1 MRALI
6 VLVLLTGWAHG
17 RSCREFEKVANY
29 LNTQKFIKASRDH
42 RALKV
47 EPHLNVEDLNQARA
61 LAYRFPAFK
70 DLGFGNP
77 GGEGWKVYQG
87 RMEKSVL
94 HGKKVGWEIKNQNGH
109 ARLRLDW
116 DPQKGAHY
124 NIEITEKKAGKSET
138 HKLAVNFLCQG
149 QKCSEEEV
157 KRMAEKL

>member
-1 MRALI
+1 M
-6 VLVLLTGWAHG
+6 TGWALG
-17 RSCREFEKVANY
+17 RSCREFEKVADY

-42 RALKV
+42 RSLKV
-47 EPHLNVEDLNQARA
+47 EPHLNVEDLNQART

-87 RMEKSVL
+87 RMERSVL
-94 HGKKVGWEIKNQNGH
+94 NGKKVGWEIKNENGH
-109 ARLRLDW
+109 ARIRLDW

-124 NIEITEKKAGKSET
+124 NIEITEKNAGKSET

-149 QKCSEEEV
+149 RKCTEEDV